1 MTVKFKIGSVYKIQ
15 QSISEWMY
23 LDDYVKV
30 NLHKTLFLCI
40 EKDNLKKLTK
50 SKLPAYVFLCVD
62 ELGNAQE
69 FVMCEGSEYGNACQE
84 VI

>member
-15 QSISEWMY
+15 QSISDWMY
-23 LDDYVKV
+23 LGDYVKV
-30 NLHKTLFLCI
+30 NLHKTLFLCV
-40 EKDNLKKLTK
+40 EKDNQKKLTK

-62 ELGNAQE
+62 ELGIPHE
-69 FVMCEGSEYGNACQE
+69 VVICEGSDYGNACQE